1 MLLVGTPAWL
11 SRDARL
17 VIAARALRTFGYG
30 CTSVLLAGMLTVDGA
45 SPAAIGLLL
54 AIAAAGSV
62 AASIL
67 MGMFADRLGRRC
79 SLVASAVLMGVAG
92 IVFACSES
100 YPLLLVAAF
109 VGTISPSTNDNTPF
123 SGVEQAILAQTCPDE
138 HHTAVFARYS
148 TAALLAGALGGL
160 AAAGLGQLSTPEPG
174 DVAFLLYSGIA
185 VALMI
190 LFARLSPKAEAAREP
205 GHLVDHE
212 RPGRPAASRPVVRLA
227 GLFAVD
233 AFAGGLAVQ
242 AILALWFQQRF
253 DVSAG
258 QLGVLFCA
266 TNLLPALSQ
275 ALAPVLAARRGLLAT
290 MLVPHFVSNLLLLCV
305 PVAPTFELAAA
316 FLLLRQAVSKIDVP
330 ARQAFTAAI
339 VRPEERTAAA
349 SLTTVARSVA
359 VSASP
364 LTSSLLLSGPLIASG
379 APLLM
384 GGALAIAYDLTMWRS
399 FRGLPLPHDAA
410 PRARPGGR
418 HRAVAAHPRARG
430 TLRSAP
436 AGSRHTARVRR

>member
-1 MLLVGTPAWL
+1 VLLIGAPTWL

-17 VIAARALRTFGYG
+17 VIVARALRTFGYG
-30 CTSVLLAGMLTVDGA
+30 CTSVLLAGMLIVDGA

-54 AIAAAGSV
+54 AVAAAGSV

-79 SLVASAVLMGVAG
+79 SLMVSAALMGAAG

-109 VGTISPSTNDNTPF
+109 IGTISPSTNDNTPF

-138 HHTAVFARYS
+138 HHTALFARYS

-160 AAAGLGQLSTPEPG
+160 AAAGLGQLSSPEPG
-174 DVAFLLYSGIA
+174 DMAFLLYTGIP
-185 VALMI
+185 VALMV
-190 LFARLSPKAEAAREP
+190 LFAGLSPQAEAAREP
-205 GHLVDHE
+205 RGHSDSE
-212 RPGRPAASRPVVRLA
+212 RSSRPSASRPVVRLA

-253 DVSAG
+253 GVTAG
-258 QLGVLFCA
+258 QLGVLFFA

-290 MLVPHFVSNLLLLCV
+290 MLLPHFVSNVLLICV
-305 PVAPTFELAAA
+305 PIAPTFDLAAGL
-316 FLLLRQAVSKIDVP
+316 LLLRQALSKIDVP

-364 LTSSLLLSGPLIASG
+364 LTSSLLLSGPLIACG

-384 GGALAIAYDLTMWRS
+384 GGTLAIAYDLTMWRA
-399 FRGLPLPHDAA
+399 FRGVPLPHDA
-410 PRARPGGR
+410 RARVRPGGR
-418 HRAVAAHPRARG
+418 HRVAAAPPRAGGAHRRDPAAR
-430 TLRSAP
+430 RS
-436 AGSRHTARVRR
+436 